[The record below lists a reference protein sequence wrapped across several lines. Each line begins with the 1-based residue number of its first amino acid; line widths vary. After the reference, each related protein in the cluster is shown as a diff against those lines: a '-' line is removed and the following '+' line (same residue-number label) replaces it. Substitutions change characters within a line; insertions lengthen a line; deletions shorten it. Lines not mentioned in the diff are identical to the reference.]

1 MVLDTKKSTFGRQEW
16 LWFYTVSLYYKIRQ
30 ILQNGTAIFSRNRT
44 IGSGVNRLKKVK
56 KSKKLK
62 TLMPILSRMFFGFF

>member
-44 IGSGVNRLKKVK
+44 IEARNNKDEKY
-56 KSKKLK
+56 
-62 TLMPILSRMFFGFF
+62 